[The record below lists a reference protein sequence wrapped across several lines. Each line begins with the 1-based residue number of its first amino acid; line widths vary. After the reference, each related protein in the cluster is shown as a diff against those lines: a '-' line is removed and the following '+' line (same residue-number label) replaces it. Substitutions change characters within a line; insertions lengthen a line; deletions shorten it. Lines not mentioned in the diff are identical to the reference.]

1 MTNVSM
7 TRLGVALFALSPT
20 AAFAA
25 IPAQTAQNVAQSGR
39 ESVAGVP
46 SYADTATR
54 VLAAPMIVDAVVREA
69 SRLKPEESPGV
80 RPGHARFYIVADV
93 GALIR
98 GPAGLSPRISY
109 LADVPLDARGKAP
122 KLKKLRVLLFARP
135 VAGRAAEV
143 QLTTLD
149 GQLPWTPALDAQVR
163 AIAREAVAGD
173 SPPEITGVGNAFH
186 VAGSLPGEG
195 ETQVFLTTADA
206 RPVSLSILRRPG
218 EQMRWAVALG
228 EVVGDGARP
237 PERDTLLWYRLAC
250 ALPATLPER
259 STAAME
265 PADAAIAREDYAFVL
280 QSLGPCR

>member
-1 MTNVSM
+1 MTFAQIIR
-7 TRLGVALFALSPT
+7 TGAALTLAGF
-20 AAFAA
+20 AAF
-25 IPAQTAQNVAQSGR
+25 PAQTAPIMAQNRQELA
-39 ESVAGVP
+39 SVGP
-46 SYADTATR
+46 RYADTATR

-69 SRLKPEESPGV
+69 SRLKPEEAPGL
-80 RPGHARFYIVADV
+80 RPGYARFYIVADV
-93 GALIR
+93 AALIR

-109 LADVPLDARGKAP
+109 LADVPLDSRGKTP

-149 GQLPWTPALDAQVR
+149 GQVPWTPALDAQVR
-163 AIAREAVAGD
+163 AIAREVVATD
-173 SPPEITGVGNAFH
+173 APPEITGVGNAFH

-218 EQMRWAVALG
+218 EQPRWAVALG

-250 ALPATLPER
+250 ALPPALPDR

-265 PADAAIAREDYAFVL
+265 PADAAIAREDYAFVI